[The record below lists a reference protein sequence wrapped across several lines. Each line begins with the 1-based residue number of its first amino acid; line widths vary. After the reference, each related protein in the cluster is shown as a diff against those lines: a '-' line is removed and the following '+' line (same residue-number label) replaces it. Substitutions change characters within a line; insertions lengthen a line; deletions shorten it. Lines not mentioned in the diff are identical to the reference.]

1 MDNCVKDTVF
11 IVADFG
17 DLGSQE
23 EITKKL
29 ELIKETSSALGFS
42 AQSAKDF
49 QGGGNI
55 VAKIKKAIEDAEFII
70 CDISEPRGYANPNVY
85 YEFGYAHGCENDE
98 NDLFTICDE
107 LTFARLSKE
116 GKLPFDIRVE
126 QIHIFDSNENLKK
139 IVHDNLQYMKK
150 QRSFS

>member
-1 MDNCVKDTVF
+1 MANCVKDTVF

-17 DLGSQE
+17 DSSSQE

-29 ELIKETSSALGFS
+29 ELIKEASAALKMS
-42 AQSAKDF
+42 AKSAKDF

-85 YEFGYAHGCENDE
+85 YEFGFAHGCENGE

-126 QIHIFDSNENLKK
+126 QIHVFDSNEKLKK

-150 QRSFS
+150 QRSFA